1 MADLVTRI
9 ILDNKQFNDNIQQ
22 SKKQLQT
29 FTNFSD
35 TLKGSIGKL
44 AGGIGVAVTAT
55 EAFTKAM
62 NSNKTVQD
70 SFITLTQGMQESV
83 NDFFAA
89 LVSGDWTVF
98 EGGID
103 KAIKKGQQYVKTLR
117 LLRQSL
123 NIGQYAAD
131 ELEANRDKAEV
142 KLTQKGLSKEER
154 TAAYEEFERY
164 SKEYIQQLERTYD
177 FSWKQLQTALATK
190 GIKFNNVDELR
201 KAYAQYLDPASL
213 QYSQLQQYKA
223 DKERVEGLGTQM
235 RGNAG
240 QYDTYYRTAE
250 AKAAK
255 AEFDNIY
262 KGRIKEFENLVRF
275 ENLFTE
281 ERAEEFQSYID
292 NITQFNSRIAE
303 ANKTLA
309 DGKVDFQDT
318 LKEEEESKRQ
328 QLSVN
333 VKPTMPSG
341 SLKELNEQISNVTER
356 ISLAVDNNSRI
367 ALYAELKQLE
377 EKKRV
382 IEFQYKYPTAPDKA
396 KENGLYVP
404 EFNSKDIK
412 LPTFTKKDVE
422 INNNYAESL
431 NAIATLMGSVT
442 QMTND
447 SASAWISWSANVLT
461 AVATAIPAIQTLV
474 TAKTAEAGASAAA
487 SAAQTP
493 VVGWI
498 LAGAAVASVLASLA
512 ALPKFEEGGIVG
524 GNSFTGDNILARV
537 NSGEMILNSGQ
548 QANLFNMLN
557 NKTNINSN
565 VEFVIRGQQL
575 VGVLNNYNNKFNKT
589 R

>member
-35 TLKGSIGKL
+35 TLKTSIVKL

-83 NDFFAA
+83 DDFFSA

-154 TAAYEEFERY
+154 TAAYEEFV
-164 SKEYIQQLERTYD
+164 KTGTEYRDELQRTYE

-190 GIKFNNVDELR
+190 GVKFSNVDELR
-201 KAYAQYLDPASL
+201 KAYAQYLNPASL

-223 DKERVEGLGTQM
+223 DKAELEKLGTQM

-240 QYDTYYRTAE
+240 QYDTYYRTPE

-281 ERAEEFQSYID
+281 ERAEEFQGYID
-292 NITQFNSRIAE
+292 NITQFNTRIAE

-333 VKPTMPSG
+333 VKPTIPSG
-341 SLKELNEQISNVTER
+341 SLKELDEQISNVTER
-356 ISLAVDNNSRI
+356 ISLAADNNSRI

-382 IEFQYKYPTAPDKA
+382 IEFQYKYPDSPDKA

-431 NAIATLMGSVT
+431 NAIATLMNSVT
-442 QMTND
+442 QMT
-447 SASAWISWSANVLT
+447 SEGAAAWLTWSANVLT
-461 AVATAIPAIQTLV
+461 AVATAIPSIQTLV
-474 TAKTAEAGASAAA
+474 AAKTAEAGASAAA

-548 QANLFNMLN
+548 QANLFSMLN
-557 NKTNINSN
+557 NRTNINSN
-565 VEFVIRGQQL
+565 VEFVIKGQQL

>member
-9 ILDNKQFNDNIQQ
+9 ILDNKQFNYNIQQ

-35 TLKGSIGKL
+35 TLKTSIGKL

-83 NDFFAA
+83 DDFFSA

-154 TAAYEEFERY
+154 TAAYEEFVRLGT
-164 SKEYIQQLERTYD
+164 EYRDELQRNYD
-177 FSWKQLQTALATK
+177 FSWKQLQTALITK
-190 GIKFNNVDELR
+190 GIKFSNVDELR
-201 KAYAQYLDPASL
+201 KAYAQYLNPASL
-213 QYSQLQQYKA
+213 QYSQLQQYKK
-223 DKERVEGLGTQM
+223 DKAELEKLGTQI
-235 RGNAG
+235 RGNMG
-240 QYDTYYRTAE
+240 QYDTYYRTPE

-281 ERAEEFQSYID
+281 ERADEFQGYID
-292 NITQFNSRIAE
+292 NITQFNTRIAE

-318 LKEEEESKRQ
+318 LKEEESKRQ

-333 VKPTMPSG
+333 VKPTIPEG

-382 IEFQYKYPTAPDKA
+382 IEFQYKYPDSPDKA

-404 EFNSKDIK
+404 EFNAKDIK

-431 NAIATLMGSVT
+431 NAIATLMNSVT

-461 AVATAIPAIQTLV
+461 AVATAIPSIKTLV

-548 QANLFNMLN
+548 QANLFSMLN

-565 VEFVIRGQQL
+565 VEFVIKGQQL